1 MENREILIA
10 DTKTQKKYK
19 FMTTATTLGELQ
31 DAMTAH
37 GIDFSGMEFTEG
49 ITKTKLIGRDSLL
62 PQNVMYRGVP
72 TNNLVFLLTNTSKNI
87 ASGADTRGR
96 KEAYEVIKDL
106 GRDIMEAIKAEYG
119 RNYTQVPTA
128 ALWAFIDGNAST
140 SKEPL
145 VDVPVEPEESDDEP
159 LPEATPAQRM
169 VISVY
174 DHIKLL
180 ANINILSPS
189 DLEAIAEMTQ
199 ELAARMK
206 ETGSRI
212 NISDAELNS
221 MIASL

>member
-87 ASGADTRGR
+87 ASGAETRGR
-96 KEAYEVIKDL
+96 KEAYEVIKGL
-106 GRDIMEAIKAEYG
+106 GRDIMETIKAEYG

-128 ALWAFIDGNAST
+128 ALWAFIDGNTNT
-140 SKEPL
+140 SDEPL
-145 VDVPVEPEESDDEP
+145 VDIPVEPEEADDEP

-212 NISDAELNS
+212 NISDAELDS